1 MIETAYEVLIFFF
14 KQKTAYEMRISDWS
28 SDVCSSD
35 LHEAAVD
42 ELRARGVDCSFVF
55 YDDPIY
61 GELLRGVVARE
72 QLPATWCA
80 NREVSLRHY
89 RQLKPD
95 WIIFGN
101 HYASLDELPTTTR
114 SALLYHGIG
123 IKSCYYDRELA
134 AMGLRF
140 EIGRAHV

>member
-1 MIETAYEVLIFFF
+1 MSVA
-14 KQKTAYEMRISDWS
+14 RICF
-28 SDVCSSD
+28 DVGSFYY
-35 LHEAAVD
+35 LPQYLPVYD

-89 RQLKPD
+89 RQLTP
-95 WIIFGN
+95 
-101 HYASLDELPTTTR
+101 R
-114 SALLYHGIG
+114 SEERRVGEECVSTCRSRWSPYH
-123 IKSCYYDRELA
+123 
-134 AMGLRF
+134 
-140 EIGRAHV
+140 

>member
-1 MIETAYEVLIFFF
+1 
-14 KQKTAYEMRISDWS
+14 MRISDWS

-35 LHEAAVD
+35 L
-42 ELRARGVDCSFVF
+42 
-55 YDDPIY
+55 
-61 GELLRGVVARE
+61 ELLRGVVARE

-134 AMGLRF
+134 DMDLQ
-140 EIGRAHV
+140 IGRAHV

>member
-1 MIETAYEVLIFFF
+1 MNISLLFFF
-14 KQKTAYEMRISDWS
+14 S
-28 SDVCSSD
+28 SRRRHTRCALVT
-35 LHEAAVD
+35 
-42 ELRARGVDCSFVF
+42 GVQTCAL
-55 YDDPIY
+55 PIY
-61 GELLRGVVARE
+61 
-72 QLPATWCA
+72 
-80 NREVSLRHY
+80 REVSLRHY

-134 AMGLRF
+134 DMRSEEHTSELQSLMR
-140 EIGRAHV
+140 I